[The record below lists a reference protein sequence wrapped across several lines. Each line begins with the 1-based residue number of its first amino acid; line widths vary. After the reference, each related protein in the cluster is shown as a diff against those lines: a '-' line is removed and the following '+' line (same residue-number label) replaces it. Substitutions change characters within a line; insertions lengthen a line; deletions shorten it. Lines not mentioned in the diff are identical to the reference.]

1 MNFTVLIA
9 EIENSEF
16 VPKIQKILNSVI
28 LNLHYKHF
36 KVALASAVVVGL
48 YITSKKTEKIFAEES
63 YLTLNIFATRISM
76 FFYGCKQIHL

>member
-36 KVALASAVVVGL
+36 KVALAFAVVVGL
-48 YITSKKTEKIFAEES
+48 YITSKKTENFRRRVVFDFKYFR
-63 YLTLNIFATRISM
+63 Y
-76 FFYGCKQIHL
+76 